1 MTFFRF
7 LHLLFG
13 NHVLDSVAVVPWR
26 RGPVVSGNAQVHSSG
41 GSRAP
46 SHLRCRCEPAAWQL
60 GRDARPPP
68 AAASFTFWVQ
78 SPRSLSTGCSGR
90 SGHGAYYL
98 RGAGLRWRQVGAM
111 NACTT
116 AMWPRAVETSVPGL
130 PPPRR
135 PLLLPV
141 PSGARFCS
149 CPRAEQFLGCGAP
162 PWTGAA
168 AQRRLAGRPRGP
180 HARVR

>member
-1 MTFFRF
+1 M
-7 LHLLFG
+7 
-13 NHVLDSVAVVPWR
+13 A
-26 RGPVVSGNAQVHSSG
+26 
-41 GSRAP
+41 
-46 SHLRCRCEPAAWQL
+46 

-78 SPRSLSTGCSGR
+78 SPRSLSTGRSGR

-116 AMWPRAVETSVPGL
+116 ATWPRAVETSVPGL

-180 HARVR
+180 HARVRRVRFCTRLLSVTRPVRDRIQCSSFHF